1 MTQYKQIDNLGQN
14 TISPKA
20 ITIRPKGCV
29 YVALG
34 GNYHFKLCNVV
45 TKIGMALSDF
55 VSAGIKIRS
64 MSRFFS
70 TPCFP
75 AGAGPDFVNA
85 VVSVSWQGDADS
97 LMHSLHALEARH
109 GRERTQRWGQRTL
122 DLDLIAMGTTVL
134 PDLKE
139 FSHWR
144 DLALDRQIIES
155 PAKLI
160 LPHPRLQDRAF
171 VLVPLA
177 DIAADWCHPVSG
189 VSVRRMVDALPPSDV
204 EAVRPL

>member
-1 MTQYKQIDNLGQN
+1 
-14 TISPKA
+14 
-20 ITIRPKGCV
+20 
-29 YVALG
+29 
-34 GNYHFKLCNVV
+34 
-45 TKIGMALSDF
+45 
-55 VSAGIKIRS
+55 
-64 MSRFFS
+64 
-70 TPCFP
+70 
-75 AGAGPDFVNA
+75 
-85 VVSVSWQGDADS
+85 
-97 LMHSLHALEARH
+97 MHRLHALEARH

-144 DLALDRQIIES
+144 DLALDQQIIES